1 MYLLEVVLP
10 LPLFQTFY
18 YLSSDYILEGVRVIV
33 PFRNTKLIGI
43 VKNCR
48 EINEKEI
55 KTFDF
60 ELKEVSEVID
70 SSPIIPPRI
79 FPFIEWVADYYLS
92 PIGQV
97 FKIAL
102 PPGVFSIPQRR
113 IYLTPEGKE
122 ALKNGEL
129 PECFNAVKKRGYSVK
144 RFIKKF
150 GISLSKI
157 TKFAKQG
164 LLKIEYSL
172 PSVREPKERFI
183 RLTPKGLKES
193 EELSEDS
200 KRVLNYL
207 REKGEV
213 PEKILREFFS
223 PYHIRKLLKGG
234 YIERV
239 LYPRLRKIFVSF
251 PVPEKY
257 ELTSEQKEVYQGIS
271 QKMESNGFCPILLF
285 GVTGSG
291 KSFVYLELIKRI
303 LGKGKRVL
311 ILVPEIALTTY
322 MEVLLLHHFKEEIAL
337 LHSGLPQGERL
348 REWKKVLS
356 GEARLVIGTRSAI
369 FAPVEDLGLIIVDEE
384 HDHSY
389 KEENLACKYN
399 ARDLAVLRAKFEEI
413 PVILGSATPSIKSY
427 FLAEKGRYHLFTL
440 KKRPYARLP
449 EVKVIEN
456 KEGLYLTR
464 SLVNI
469 IKAELEKGKSVFL
482 YLNRRGYSPL
492 VMCEECG
499 YIWSCPNCGVTL
511 VFHKETDT
519 LECHYCGFRI
529 SSKLV
534 CPICKGIRFKFR
546 RAGTEKIEE
555 KIKEI
560 FPDVKVVRLDRD
572 SVSTES
578 KLFEVLK
585 EIYEEE
591 PKIIV
596 GTQMGVHGHNFP
608 GVDVVGILRAEEG
621 LFVQFYK
628 SAERTFALLVQ
639 AAGRAG
645 RRDTQGLVVLQTSI
659 PDHYVIKYAL
669 KQDYEGF
676 YKREILFRE
685 KFRVPPFT
693 RIAVVKVEGVKEEKV
708 KGVCEEILKEFLKIL
723 ENKKLRGVDILGPAP
738 CPLVKLKGLYRWHI
752 LIKAEAHRLI
762 KVLLKSLISRKKI
775 PGIKISFD
783 IDPEEL
789 M

>member
-18 YLSSDYILEGVRVIV
+18 YLSEDYILEGIRVLV

-43 VKNCR
+43 VKNCKKTD
-48 EINEKEI
+48 ENEVKAFE
-55 KTFDF
+55 F

-79 FPFIEWVADYYLS
+79 FPFLEWVAEYYLS

-102 PPGVFSIPQRR
+102 PPGTFSIPQRR

-129 PECFNAVKKRGYSVK
+129 PECFNVIKKRGYSVK
-144 RFIKKF
+144 RFTKKF

-164 LLKIEYSL
+164 LLKIEYSF
-172 PSVREPKERFI
+172 PAVKEPKEKFI
-183 RLTPKGLKES
+183 RLTSKGLEESDKLS
-193 EELSEDS
+193 EEAKKVLS
-200 KRVLNYL
+200 YL
-207 REKGEV
+207 KEKGEV
-213 PEKILREFFS
+213 PEKILKEFFS
-223 PYHIRKLLKGG
+223 SYYIRKLLKVG

-239 LYPRLRKIFVSF
+239 EYPRLRKIFVSF
-251 PVPEKY
+251 PVPETY

-271 QKMESNGFCPILLF
+271 QKIDSGGFCPILLF

-291 KSFVYLELIKRI
+291 KSFVYLELIKKVLKER
-303 LGKGKRVL
+303 KRVL

-322 MEVLLLHHFKEEIAL
+322 MEVLLLHQFKEGIAL
-337 LHSGLPQGERL
+337 LHSGLSQGERL

-356 GEARLVIGTRSAI
+356 GEAKIVVGTRSAI
-369 FAPVEDLGLIIVDEE
+369 FAPIENLGLIIVDEE
-384 HDHSY
+384 HDPSY

-399 ARDLAVLRAKFEEI
+399 ARDLAVLRAKFEEV

-427 FLAEKGRYHLFTL
+427 YLAKKGKYHLFTL

-449 EVKVIEN
+449 EVKIIEN
-456 KEGLYLTR
+456 KEGLYLTKA
-464 SLVNI
+464 LVNI
-469 IKAELEKGKSVFL
+469 IKGELKKGKSVFL

-492 VMCEECG
+492 VICEECG
-499 YIWSCPNCGVTL
+499 YVWTCPNCGIAL
-511 VFHKETDT
+511 VYHREFES

-529 SSKLV
+529 SSKVV
-534 CPICKGIRFKFR
+534 CPSCKGDRFKFR

-555 KIKEI
+555 RIKLI
-560 FPDVKVVRLDRD
+560 FPEVKVVRLDRD

-578 KLFEVLK
+578 RLFEVLK
-585 EIYEEE
+585 EIYSEE

-621 LFVQFYK
+621 LFIQFYK

-645 RRDTQGLVVLQTSI
+645 RRDIRGLVVLQTSI
-659 PDHYVIKYAL
+659 PDHYVIKYAI

-676 YKREILFRE
+676 YEKEIIFRE
-685 KFRVPPFT
+685 KFRVPPFA
-693 RIAVVKVEGVKEEKV
+693 RIAIVKIEGVKEEKV
-708 KGVCEEILKEFLKIL
+708 VEICEKVTKLFLKTI
-723 ENKKLRGVDILGPAP
+723 EEKGLRGVDVLGPAP

-752 LIKAEAHRLI
+752 LIKAQAHKEIKILI
-762 KVLLKSLISRKKI
+762 KELLNTKRV